1 MSDQDIAPN
10 PRSQNSLINSAVPP
24 ISSPSF
30 IAAVSADGRKRIIH
44 KPKPDWLGGNREP
57 PEHGTKEIPEGKPD
71 CLAGKVFVI
80 TGLNKCLTPQETSDL
95 IFDHGGYVLLLQ
107 NKV

>member
-1 MSDQDIAPN
+1 M
-10 PRSQNSLINSAVPP
+10 
-24 ISSPSF
+24 
-30 IAAVSADGRKRIIH
+30 
-44 KPKPDWLGGNREP
+44 
-57 PEHGTKEIPEGKPD
+57 
-71 CLAGKVFVI
+71 AGKVFVI